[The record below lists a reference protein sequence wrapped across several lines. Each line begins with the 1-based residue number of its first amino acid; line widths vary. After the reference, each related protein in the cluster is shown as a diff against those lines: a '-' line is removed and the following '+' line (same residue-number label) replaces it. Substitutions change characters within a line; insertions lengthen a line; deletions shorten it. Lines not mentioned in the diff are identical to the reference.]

1 MHTESV
7 TVYGLTREIPVPD
20 VGDFVTIESGPYG
33 FEGAT
38 KGQAVAPGE
47 VSKDG
52 GVFVDIQSNPE
63 SDTATRYYLFPGEY
77 VIDASGMYNN
87 EES

>member
-1 MHTESV
+1 MHTESI

-20 VGDFVTIESGPYG
+20 VGDFVTIEAGPYS
-33 FEGAT
+33 FEGPT
-38 KGQAVAPGE
+38 TGKAVKRGE
-47 VSKDG
+47 VARSG

-77 VIDASGMYNN
+77 TIDDSGM
-87 EES
+87 SPS